1 MDEETL
7 QALGKPPIEEWEKMS
22 TKEKIEAVASV
33 HHQVKAMERQ
43 AKGFQ
48 FEAALMKRE
57 ILEPSLEEVRLLIR
71 QGSMPLSD
79 RDALRKLV
87 EFIECIDEP

>member
-7 QALGKPPIEEWEKMS
+7 QALGKSPIEEWEKMS

-43 AKGFQ
+43 AKG
-48 FEAALMKRE
+48 L
-57 ILEPSLEEVRLLIR
+57 PV
-71 QGSMPLSD
+71 
-79 RDALRKLV
+79 
-87 EFIECIDEP
+87 